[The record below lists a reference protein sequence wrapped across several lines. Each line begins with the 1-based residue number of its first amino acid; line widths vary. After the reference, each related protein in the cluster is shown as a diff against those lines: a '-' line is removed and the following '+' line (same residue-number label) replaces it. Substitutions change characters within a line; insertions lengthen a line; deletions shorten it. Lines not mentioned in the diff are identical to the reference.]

1 MNHTKGSHS
10 DINSSG
16 LSGFHPALPGST
28 WVVGLCLLVEN
39 RGSLVAWE
47 MDSLLTFPNPWHVS
61 FHLNNLSTL
70 VATSL
75 LYLVGSQLPTLTSQ
89 SLPLLIY
96 NYNLLPGLDYSI
108 MSKEVTH
115 SNAVRGGEMTRV
127 SHRLPTRTCDR
138 LSDQFVKCVL
148 LAGVASLSL
157 QKGSSTS

>member
-1 MNHTKGSHS
+1 MNHTNGSHS
-10 DINSSG
+10 DVNSSG
-16 LSGFHPALPGST
+16 LSSFHPALPGST
-28 WVVGLCLLVEN
+28 GCWLVFTCGERRQPGSNEN
-39 RGSLVAWE
+39 G
-47 MDSLLTFPNPWHVS
+47 LLTFPNSWHVS

-96 NYNLLPGLDYSI
+96 NYNLLPALDYSI

-115 SNAVRGGEMTRV
+115 SNAVRDREMTRV
-127 SHRLPTRTCDR
+127 SHRLPTQTCGR
-138 LSDQFVKCVL
+138 LSNQFDKCAL

-157 QKGSSTS
+157 QKGSSTP